1 MTYSLTLVLALVA
14 KCILRKPGVPPLA
27 TLQTLL
33 PNLGDEALK
42 EMDKAALLA
51 ALEIST
57 KEKVAKTCYIGP
69 PIVEPANTT
78 DNATDAAAAEAGAG
92 SRRKRSAGATPPG
105 PGRVEGVSMLIPR
118 DHMTGVQP
126 QPAAPDS
133 TDPIMDVETATLCR
147 CEKPATTLRKNVVV
161 NQFVWIPGFSDPMDF
176 DFQGQKGKWEE
187 LLNQKISSFPAL
199 ADYQYGSV
207 TILSMKQDEFSDTSI
222 HIETEVMFGVEAN
235 GTDIADAL
243 DKINFGSQYTSNLTV
258 GAYCN
263 LGNLSSAFPEE
274 EPFLTLDAGKSVSNE
289 GEPKVRENFTIYLG
303 LLLVASAC

>member
-1 MTYSLTLVLALVA
+1 M
-14 KCILRKPGVPPLA
+14 PPLA

-42 EMDKAALLA
+42 EMDKTALLA

-78 DNATDAAAAEAGAG
+78 DNATDAAAAEAG
-92 SRRKRSAGATPPG
+92 SRRKRSAGATAPG

-147 CEKPATTLRKNVVV
+147 LELETKVHLKVQ
-161 NQFVWIPGFSDPMDF
+161 NQG
-176 DFQGQKGKWEE
+176 
-187 LLNQKISSFPAL
+187 
-199 ADYQYGSV
+199 
-207 TILSMKQDEFSDTSI
+207 
-222 HIETEVMFGVEAN
+222 
-235 GTDIADAL
+235 
-243 DKINFGSQYTSNLTV
+243 
-258 GAYCN
+258 
-263 LGNLSSAFPEE
+263 
-274 EPFLTLDAGKSVSNE
+274 E
-289 GEPKVRENFTIYLG
+289 GPYKG
-303 LLLVASAC
+303 LLMVESAY

>member
-1 MTYSLTLVLALVA
+1 MSNFREPSFQALVA
-14 KCILRKPGVPPLA
+14 TCIPRKPGVPPLA

-42 EMDKAALLA
+42 EMDKTALLA

-78 DNATDAAAAEAGAG
+78 DNATDAATAEAGAGDPPAG

-147 CEKPATTLRKNVVV
+147 L
-161 NQFVWIPGFSDPMDF
+161 D
-176 DFQGQKGKWEE
+176 
-187 LLNQKISSFPAL
+187 L
-199 ADYQYGSV
+199 
-207 TILSMKQDEFSDTSI
+207 
-222 HIETEVMFGVEAN
+222 ETKVH
-235 GTDIADAL
+235 
-243 DKINFGSQYTSNLTV
+243 
-258 GAYCN
+258 
-263 LGNLSSAFPEE
+263 
-274 EPFLTLDAGKSVSNE
+274 
-289 GEPKVRENFTIYLG
+289 PKVQNQGEGPYQG
-303 LLLVASAC
+303 LLLVEIS